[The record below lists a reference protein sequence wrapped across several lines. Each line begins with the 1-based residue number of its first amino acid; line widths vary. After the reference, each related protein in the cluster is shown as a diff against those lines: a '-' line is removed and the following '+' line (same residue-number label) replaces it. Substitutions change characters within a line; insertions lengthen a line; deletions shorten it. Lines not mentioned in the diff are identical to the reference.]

1 MIANA
6 KYSGL
11 LRESALFAGYSEEQI
26 GQVLKFSKRVSAERD
41 AMLFRANEP
50 CSAFYFVVSGM
61 VKLYCRN
68 DRNQEKIIEI
78 VEPGQTFAEAALFS
92 GQGYP
97 VNARAMEDSEL
108 IAIEGFAF
116 TRFLH
121 QHPQLIWNMLSNLS
135 RRLHQLVKQVET
147 LSLHNAE
154 QRVAAYLL
162 EFSDVE
168 APQCLV
174 RHLPPRRAELAG
186 ILGITVE
193 TLCRVLT
200 SLRKRDLI
208 QTEDSRIEV
217 LDLSGL
223 QRLLR
228 PGADAAKEQAPRP
241 RQAAGN

>member
-1 MIANA
+1 MIADA
-6 KYSGL
+6 KYSAL
-11 LRESALFAGYSEEQI
+11 LRESALFAGYSDEQI
-26 GQVLKFSKRVSAERD
+26 GQVLKFSKRISAERD

-147 LSLHNAE
+147 LALHNAE

-186 ILGITVE
+186 M
-193 TLCRVLT
+193 LT

-217 LDLSGL
+217 LDLPGL

-228 PGADAAKEQAPRP
+228 PGDAAEDEASRP
-241 RQAAGN
+241 RRASGN